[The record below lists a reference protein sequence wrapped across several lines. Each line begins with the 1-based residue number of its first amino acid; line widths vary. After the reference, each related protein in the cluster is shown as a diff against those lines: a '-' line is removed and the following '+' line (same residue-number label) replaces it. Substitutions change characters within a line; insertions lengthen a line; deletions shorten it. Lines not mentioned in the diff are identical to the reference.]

1 MVNVKGM
8 NRAMA
13 VTTAMPGSMPPML
26 PTASPMIM
34 TSRLEGVMAL
44 SRPAMNRLNT
54 SDSMGY
60 LGESGFTLELL
71 QSK

>member
-1 MVNVKGM
+1 
-8 NRAMA
+8 
-13 VTTAMPGSMPPML
+13 
-26 PTASPMIM
+26 
-34 TSRLEGVMAL
+34 MAL